1 MNYNRKLELVPVWEK
16 STLTLEEAT
25 AYSGIGR
32 NKLIELSD
40 QPDCEFILWTG
51 RKRLF
56 KRKKLDEYIEKA
68 YSI

>member
-1 MNYNRKLELVPVWEK
+1 MTYERKIELVPVWQK
-16 STLTLEEAT
+16 ASLSLDEAT

-40 QPDCEFILWTG
+40 DPNCTFILWVG

-56 KRKKLDEYIEKA
+56 KRKKLEEFIDK
-68 YSI
+68 SFSV

>member
-1 MNYNRKLELVPVWEK
+1 MKYEDKLEIVPVWLK
-16 STLTLEEAT
+16 STLTLEETT
-25 AYSGIGR
+25 AYSGLGR

-40 QPDCEFILWTG
+40 RPDCEFVIWTG

-56 KRKKLDEYIEKA
+56 KRKKLDEFIDKA